1 MIGVY
6 GGTFDPVHFGHLRTA
21 LEVFQDF
28 CLAELKLIPC
38 RLPAH
43 RDQPGA
49 SAEHRYAML
58 TLAIAGCSGLTVDRR
73 ELERDGP
80 SYMVDTLASIR
91 AEIGDQPLALFIGGD
106 AFLSLTY
113 WHRWRELFDFS
124 HVIVMTRPGYSEP
137 ELNHFFYPRRCT
149 DAQRLTT
156 QPTGRLYFH
165 PVTALDISASM
176 IREAIAE
183 GRNPKFLAPDSVL
196 NYIRE
201 QGLYR
206 RSHQPMET
214 VNAESTI
221 T

>member
-28 CLAELKLIPC
+28 CLEELKLIPC

-49 SAEHRYAML
+49 SAEHRCAML
-58 TLAIAGCSGLTVDRR
+58 TLAITDCSGLAVDRR

-113 WHRWRELFDFS
+113 WHRWRALFDYA
-124 HVIVMTRPGYSEP
+124 HIIVMTRPGYSEP
-137 ELNHFFYPRRCT
+137 ELNHFFYSRRCT
-149 DAQRLTT
+149 DVQRLTT
-156 QPTGRLYFH
+156 QPSGQLCFH
-165 PVTALDISASM
+165 PVTALDISASK
-176 IREAIAE
+176 IREAIAK
-183 GRNPKFLAPDSVL
+183 GQNPKFLTADKVL
-196 NYIRE
+196 AYIDE
-201 QGLYR
+201 QALYR
-206 RSHQPMET
+206 YAQAGQNP
-214 VNAESTI
+214 A
-221 T
+221 